1 MRHPVDCSGM
11 RTISHSERHLAIW
24 APEEMICPS
33 TAQAPVV
40 YGVPGDACS
49 HAVTAVGGFT
59 QPPGNDPPATAYR
72 ALNALARATTSG

>member
-1 MRHPVDCSGM
+1 VRHPVDCSGM

-40 YGVPGDACS
+40 DGVLGDPCS
-49 HAVTAVGGFT
+49 NAVTAVGGFT
-59 QPPGNDPPATAYR
+59 QPPKDDPPAIACR